1 MRPGGKIKKKATKK
15 TIRGRPP
22 MVRPPGV
29 LAVNAP
35 YGGYKKL
42 PK

>member
-1 MRPGGKIKKKATKK
+1 MAHCGKCKKAKAKK

-22 MVRPPGV
+22 MVRPPSA